1 MIGAAGNETIA
12 ATQAARRFCLTLS
25 ILSEALVCSGCS
37 LEAGLGFEFTM
48 AFQPIVDLSRGD
60 IYAYEALVR
69 GLRNE
74 PAGDILARVNSQN
87 RYRFDQMC
95 RVRAIELAS
104 ALRMPA
110 RLSIN
115 FNPNAVYRP
124 ETCLRATLKIAAQLG
139 FPHERIIFEITE
151 GERIADHAH
160 LREIV
165 REYKRQGFRTA
176 IDDFGAGYA
185 GLHLLTEFQPDIIKL
200 DMALIRNVDQDRVR
214 QVIVRGVI
222 HVCHELGISVIA
234 EGVETREELLFL
246 RDAGI
251 QLFQGYYFARPGFE
265 MLPSVSPNAWA

>member
-1 MIGAAGNETIA
+1 
-12 ATQAARRFCLTLS
+12 
-25 ILSEALVCSGCS
+25 
-37 LEAGLGFEFTM
+37 M
-48 AFQPIVDLSRGD
+48 AFQPIVDLGQGG

-74 PAGDILARVNSQN
+74 PAGDILARVNDQN
-87 RYRFDQMC
+87 RYRFDQLC
-95 RVRAIELAS
+95 RIKAIELAS
-104 ALRMPA
+104 ALGMST

-124 ETCLRATLKIAAQLG
+124 ETCLRATLNIAAQLG

-176 IDDFGAGYA
+176 IDDFGAGYS
-185 GLHLLTEFQPDIIKL
+185 GLNLLTEFQPDIIKL
-200 DMALIRNVDQDRVR
+200 DMALIRNIGQDRVR
-214 QVIVRGVI
+214 QVIVHGVL
-222 HVCHELGISVIA
+222 HVCRELGILVIA
-234 EGVETREELLFL
+234 EGVETRDELLFL

-265 MLPSVSPNAWA
+265 KLPSVSPNAWA